1 MARKGAHFRLGVAQC
16 RRELSDNHLKESLS
30 ISVVI
35 PAYNA
40 EKTLCRALESV
51 LSQTRPAKEIL
62 VVDDRSSDATATLAK
77 TYAERGVKVLSL
89 YERSGVS
96 VARNAGI
103 KSATGTWIGFL
114 DADDEWLPRK
124 LEMQAAAIVAQP
136 EASLVFCASEE
147 FSANG
152 QPLGDT
158 FRGSPVTVGKEAWKA
173 LLASNFIA
181 TPTVLAPREL
191 LLTLG
196 GFDASLL
203 IAEDQDM
210 WLRLALAGPL
220 SYIPCV
226 LANVHVQ
233 AASLSS
239 WKRGDQTVYT
249 LPMIERH
256 LTALASQLSSRE
268 IRRIRGARL
277 QNAGLINC
285 THGDLRVGLPQLLR
299 SALLGY
305 RPGRAL
311 RGMLKAPIRSW
322 LGKTMSS
329 RKMVP
334 RPMKEKA

>member
-1 MARKGAHFRLGVAQC
+1 MSGLTSVQVAHGAGLKYAISQ
-16 RRELSDNHLKESLS
+16 LKECLS

-62 VVDDRSSDATATLAK
+62 VVDDCSSDATATLAR
-77 TYAERGVKVLSL
+77 TYADRGVKVLSL
-89 YERSGVS
+89 CQRSGVS
-96 VARNAGI
+96 VARNVGI
-103 KSATGTWIGFL
+103 KSAAGTWIAFL
-114 DADDEWLPRK
+114 DADDEWLPSK
-124 LEMQAAAIVAQP
+124 LEMQAAAIMAHP

-147 FSANG
+147 FSVKG
-152 QPLGDT
+152 QSLGDT

-203 IAEDQDM
+203 TAEDQDM

-220 SYIPCV
+220 AYVPYI

-233 AASLSS
+233 GASLSS
-239 WKRGDQTVYT
+239 WKRGDQTAYT
-249 LPMIERH
+249 LPMIEQH
-256 LTALASQLSSRE
+256 LTALASQLSPRE
-268 IRRIRGARL
+268 VRRIRGARL

-285 THGDLRVGLPQLLR
+285 THGDLRGGLPQLLR

-311 RGMLKAPIRSW
+311 RGMLKAPIKSW
-322 LGKTMSS
+322 LNAMSS
-329 RKMVP
+329 RKMVTP
-334 RPMKEKA
+334 PIKGKT